1 MRERRIPR
9 SARLFVA
16 LKNGVLEMRARF
28 VAGALLLVS
37 GLATAQEASPVGR
50 SSTVADVAQRFER
63 PLLLSGE
70 SARRLDDRFV
80 ARQEVGE
87 ALLEPQ

>member
-9 SARLFVA
+9 SARSFVA
-16 LKNGVLEMRARF
+16 SKNGVVEMRARF

-37 GLATAQEASPVGR
+37 GLATAQETSAADR
-50 SSTVADVAQRFER
+50 SSAVADVAQRFER
-63 PLLLSGE
+63 PLLLGGE
-70 SARRLDDRFV
+70 GARRLEDRFV